1 MRSPRQALLLFG
13 LLQTSTAPVSELA
26 CGECI
31 AIQEAIHTSI
41 NRNITALQKQNLAG
55 TTVTATVEIGQII
68 WRVCESNTWTEAR
81 HQAPLTTACTKFV
94 EKHTDL
100 ATSYWKEKSSDE
112 YEDKALALR
121 MKRAVCTNEAV
132 GACTLD
138 MLPSDYEPLR
148 PDECEV
154 CKAVVGDVYG
164 IIANS
169 RDRPTEAKKSDAY
182 FRLVGDLQHVCDYQ
196 PMRRAIRSEE
206 REAVREM
213 CEDIW
218 DEHEGKLVKM
228 VLNRSEKYAAK
239 MCADELDLC
248 DSPMAVKELFAHDPW
263 ADKEHHPHPNKD
275 WGKHSKAEQHE
286 KHRPAVEARR
296 KEKEKAEKERAER
309 FRKGH
314 EGDNHDPQT
323 GERLDKDKEEV

>member
-55 TTVTATVEIGQII
+55 TTATATVEIGQII
-68 WRVCESNTWTEAR
+68 WLPVCESNTWTEAR

-182 FRLVGDLQHVCDYQ
+182 FRLVGDLQHVCDHQ

-275 WGKHSKAEQHE
+275 WGKKIQGGAAREASAGGRGAQEGE
-286 KHRPAVEARR
+286 GEGGEGARR
-296 KEKEKAEKERAER
+296 
-309 FRKGH
+309 
-314 EGDNHDPQT
+314 
-323 GERLDKDKEEV
+323 EV